1 MTHYDLALIGTGSGN
16 SVVTPDFDDKTVA
29 VIEEHLFG
37 GTCLNAGCI
46 PTKMFVYAS
55 DVADAVRGSDRYGV
69 DATLDAVR
77 WVDIRDRVFRR
88 IDAIEAGGRDYRVNG
103 DNTTAYLGHARFTG
117 PRTLSVEV
125 DGTAHEVSAD
135 QIVVAA
141 GARPVVPKVIADS
154 GVAFH
159 TSETIMRIDAL
170 PASMTILGGGV
181 VAAEFAH
188 VFAALGV
195 QVRVVARSG
204 MLLRT
209 LDGEVARAFTGLA
222 RRQWDVHLNADVT
235 GADQRADGVTL
246 RLADGT
252 EVTSELLLVAT
263 GRIPNSDRL
272 DLSAA
277 GIETHA
283 DGRIAVDEFGR
294 TAVPGVWSLGDVSS
308 PYQLKHVANAEAR
321 AVAHNLAHPDDLRAF
336 DHRFVPHGVFTH
348 PQIATVGLTEEQARA
363 AGHDVVT
370 KTQMFGD
377 TAFGWAMEDTT
388 SFCKLVADRDGTLLG
403 AHLMGPDSTTLIQ
416 PLIQA
421 MSFGLKAHE
430 MARGQYWIHP
440 ALAEVV
446 ENALLGLDT
455 V

>member
-16 SVVTPDFDDKTVA
+16 SVVTPDFDDKSVA

-55 DVADAVRGSDRYGV
+55 EVADAVRGSDRYGV

-117 PRTLSVEV
+117 PRTLSVDV
-125 DGTAHEVSAD
+125 DGTTHEVSAD

-141 GARPVVPKVIADS
+141 GARPVIPAVIAES
-154 GVAFH
+154 GVSFH

-195 QVRVVARSG
+195 RVSIVARSG
-204 MLLRT
+204 VLLRPQ
-209 LDGEVARAFTGLA
+209 DGEVARAFTGLA

-235 GADQRADGVTL
+235 GADQSTDGVTL

-252 EVTSELLLVAT
+252 AVASELLLVAT

-294 TAVPGVWSLGDVSS
+294 TTAPGVWSLGDVSS

-455 V
+455 D